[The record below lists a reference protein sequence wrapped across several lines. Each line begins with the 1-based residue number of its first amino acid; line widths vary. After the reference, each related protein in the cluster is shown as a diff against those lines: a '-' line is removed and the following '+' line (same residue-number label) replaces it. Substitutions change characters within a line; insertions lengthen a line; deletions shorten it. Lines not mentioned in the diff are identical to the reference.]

1 MFACE
6 NIMNGE
12 TKAMELR
19 RIPLVRRIAGECMS
33 IFVTVK
39 GNTFTL
45 DVRTDTEIQEVKQMV
60 YEKEGIVPDE

>member
-33 IFVTVK
+33 IF
-39 GNTFTL
+39 
-45 DVRTDTEIQEVKQMV
+45 DC
-60 YEKEGIVPDE
+60 EGKYLYS